1 MSRVRHVTPGPTAAR
16 IEKIRTLIT
25 ALQIKSLTRGEMS
38 GVLQMGPSGVRKYLV
53 DLAGKYEW
61 APDADEDVCRLTI
74 CEAEARAFLAS
85 MAASEDCLEHRHPG
99 SGAPLPHHAGR
110 RALHDQAIAR
120 HPCARAGARRVLWSH
135 ADGDAGMKRYSS
147 KRCVVCKSPEDQPHA
162 PGCWVA
168 QYTIR
173 RVA

>member
-85 MAASEDCLEHRHPG
+85 MAASAKPRPVRP
-99 SGAPLPHHAGR
+99 AKT
-110 RALHDQAIAR
+110 ALSIATQD
-120 HPCARAGARRVLWSH
+120 PARRFHIMQDDEHFTIKPLRGIPVHEPVL
-135 ADGDAGMKRYSS
+135 AAFFGRMQMETRA
-147 KRCVVCKSPEDQPHA
+147 
-162 PGCWVA
+162 
-168 QYTIR
+168 
-173 RVA
+173 